1 MGQGNTGRTYSESL
15 YRDVR
20 RLWFGY
26 KRGLTAAPL
35 HGPAHP
41 NSESEGLTALCERY
55 YPKGPIEIV
64 AFGAMAASTH
74 GKGEGVISLYR
85 NSSRLATA
93 VCSTSCAEFTIDL
106 VRVNKTCAAGSYISF
121 VASTNVCSTGS
132 IACFIDYVPLY
143 DATDQWDATTPTSA
157 RANRVAV

>member
-20 RLWFGY
+20 RLWFGG

-35 HGPAHP
+35 NGPAHP
-41 NSESEGLTALCERY
+41 NSESENLTYVERY

-74 GKGEGVISLYR
+74 GKGEGVVSLYR
-85 NSSRLATA
+85 NASRLATA
-93 VCSTSCAEFTIDL
+93 VCSTSAAEYTIDL
-106 VRVNKTCAAGSYISF
+106 VKVNKICAAGSYLNII
-121 VASTNVCSTGS
+121 ASTNACSTGS
-132 IACFIDYVPLY
+132 IACFIDYVPLF
-143 DATDQWDATTPTSA
+143 DATDQWDATNPTSA